1 VVTTK
6 QVVSGGASTATPL
19 AAKPPK
25 GAACL
30 PALALRDRR
39 YYTENAPDRSISY
52 VGLDPGVPRIEPGGL
67 VRLSL
72 ARWFQG
78 DLLPGER
85 CYLQV
90 SGTVG

>member
-1 VVTTK
+1 MI
-6 QVVSGGASTATPL
+6 
-19 AAKPPK
+19 
-25 GAACL
+25 
-30 PALALRDRR
+30 
-39 YYTENAPDRSISY
+39 RSISY